1 MADQKIIE
9 LYFAR
14 SEDAIRE
21 TDAKYGRYC
30 HSVAY
35 NVLHSHED
43 AEECVNDTYIR
54 AWDSIPPK
62 KPIRLS
68 TFLAKITRNLALDRL
83 DYYNAEKRPQ
93 DTVSLIEELGEC
105 TSSGDDIL
113 DEIALR
119 DAINSFLAGLKRRTR
134 IVFMQRY
141 WYFRPIADIAR
152 DIGTSES
159 SVKVILHRARK
170 DLRAHLET
178 YGFYVN

>member
-1 MADQKIIE
+1 MTDYDIVK
-9 LYFAR
+9 LYHLR
-14 SEDAIRE
+14 SEKAIDE
-21 TDAKYGRYC
+21 TQKKYGAYC
-30 HSVAY
+30 TTIAE
-35 NVLHSHED
+35 NILHNKADS
-43 AEECVNDTYIR
+43 EECVNDTYIR

-105 TSSGDDIL
+105 TSSGNDIL

>member
-1 MADQKIIE
+1 MDDQRIVE

-21 TDAKYGRYC
+21 TEAKYGRYC

-62 KPIRLS
+62 KPSRLS
-68 TFLAKITRNLALDRL
+68 TFLAKITRNLALDRI
-83 DYYNAEKRPQ
+83 DYYNAEKRPK

-119 DAINSFLAGLKRRTR
+119 DAINSFLAGLKKRTR

-141 WYFRPIADIAR
+141 WYFRPISDISR
-152 DIGTSES
+152 DLGISES
-159 SVKVILHRARK
+159 SVKVILHRVRN
-170 DLRAHLET
+170 DLRTHLEKH
-178 YGFYVN
+178 GFYVN

>member
-1 MADQKIIE
+1 MDDQRIID

-21 TDAKYGRYC
+21 TEAKYGRYC

-62 KPIRLS
+62 KPSRLS
-68 TFLAKITRNLALDRL
+68 TFLAKITRNLALDRC
-83 DYYNAEKRPQ
+83 DYYNAEKRPK
-93 DTVSLIEELGEC
+93 DTISLIEEIGEC

-119 DAINSFLAGLKRRTR
+119 DAINAFLARLKKKPRM
-134 IVFMQRY
+134 VFMQRY
-141 WYFRPIADIAR
+141 WYFRSITDIAH
-152 DIGTSES
+152 DFGISES
-159 SVKVILHRARK
+159 SVKVILHRTRN
-170 DLRAHLET
+170 DLKEHLEK
-178 YGFYVN
+178 YGFNVQ

>member
-1 MADQKIIE
+1 MDDQRIIE

-21 TDAKYGRYC
+21 TEAKYGRYC

-62 KPIRLS
+62 KPSRLS
-68 TFLAKITRNLALDRL
+68 TFLAKITRNLALDRY

-93 DTVSLIEELGEC
+93 DTVSLIEEIGEC
-105 TSSGDDIL
+105 YTCGDDIL
-113 DEIALR
+113 SEIALR
-119 DAINSFLAGLKRRTR
+119 DAINSFLGKLKKKTR
-134 IVFMQRY
+134 MIFMQRY
-141 WYFRPIADIAR
+141 WYFRSIAEIAR
-152 DIGTSES
+152 DFGISES
-159 SVKVILHRARK
+159 NVKVILHRTRK
-170 DLRAHLET
+170 DLKEHLEE
-178 YGFYVN
+178 YGFNLR

>member
-1 MADQKIIE
+1 MDDQRIID

-21 TDAKYGRYC
+21 TETKYGRYC
-30 HSVAY
+30 YSVAY

-62 KPIRLS
+62 KPSRLS
-68 TFLAKITRNLALDRL
+68 TFLAKITRNLALDRI

-105 TSSGDDIL
+105 GKSGDDIL

-119 DAINSFLAGLKRRTR
+119 DAINSFLAGLKKRTR
-134 IVFMQRY
+134 IVFLQRY
-141 WYFRPIADIAR
+141 WYFRPISDIAH
-152 DIGTSES
+152 DLGISES
-159 SVKVILHRARK
+159 SVKVILHRARNDMK
-170 DLRAHLET
+170 THLEKH
-178 YGFYVN
+178 GFYVN